1 ARIANVCN
9 DFESAQHEEIVLLCK
24 PALSNTK
31 IERCQFDC
39 LQAKLTDPILIG
51 RKPDSKEMRSIFEL
65 VLHEQEGRYPGLRM
79 DVTISRVRSTENRV
93 IVSSAVSL
101 YCEYFI

>member
-1 ARIANVCN
+1 MSKKAIARIANGCN

-24 PALSNTK
+24 PALSSTK

-51 RKPDSKEMRSIFEL
+51 R
-65 VLHEQEGRYPGLRM
+65 
-79 DVTISRVRSTENRV
+79 
-93 IVSSAVSL
+93 
-101 YCEYFI
+101 